1 MWQSRVSSGVCLGM
15 AGGVVPEVC
24 VGGSLEPPVVRVA
37 GCGVSWSC
45 VWVSGGVMVCLSPA
59 AVACVVAR
67 A

>member
-1 MWQSRVSSGVCLGM
+1 M

-24 VGGSLEPPVVRVA
+24 VGGSLEPPVVCVA